1 MAAGISSGDTVGP
14 DIWAH
19 TGEAPEAIRRV
30 AAARR
35 ANCLI
40 ERVLLRE
47 ERGLDFDRDKGL
59 RLPFVSPITAK
70 RLAFPDI
77 RSHLQT
83 YADRHHRHF
92 LRRHRYFRDAPS
104 LHGKR
109 RADGP

>member
-59 RLPFVSPITAK
+59 RLPYVSPIPATP
-70 RLAFPDI
+70 LAFPDLM
-77 RSHLQT
+77 SPLQT
-83 YADRHHRHF
+83 HAALLPRHF
-92 LRRHRYFRDAPS
+92 PPRPRYFRTSP
-104 LHGKR
+104 
-109 RADGP
+109 